1 MHTGDLYR
9 VSCLCIARAAGVGLR
24 AMVREKGQ
32 CGGVHTSEMRG
43 RAGGRGLGGGRRTIS
58 FVFRAVDEDGAQDQ
72 GLRPKGSRS
81 VPCGAHKQAR
91 AHSHT
96 LTS

>member
-1 MHTGDLYR
+1 MGLITR
-9 VSCLCIARAAGVGLR
+9 VRDKGQGVGGR
-24 AMVREKGQ
+24 D
-32 CGGVHTSEMRG
+32 SEMRDRTG
-43 RAGGRGLGGGRRTIS
+43 VRGLGGGRRTIS
-58 FVFRAVDEDGAQDQ
+58 FVFRAVDEDGALDK

>member
-1 MHTGDLYR
+1 MVRLIP
-9 VSCLCIARAAGVGLR
+9 CLCTARAAGVGLSTR
-24 AMVREKGQ
+24 VREKGQ
-32 CGGVHTSEMRG
+32 CGGVHTSEMRDG
-43 RAGGRGLGGGRRTIS
+43 TGVRGLGGGRRTIS
-58 FVFRAVDEDGAQDQ
+58 FVFRAVDEDGALDK